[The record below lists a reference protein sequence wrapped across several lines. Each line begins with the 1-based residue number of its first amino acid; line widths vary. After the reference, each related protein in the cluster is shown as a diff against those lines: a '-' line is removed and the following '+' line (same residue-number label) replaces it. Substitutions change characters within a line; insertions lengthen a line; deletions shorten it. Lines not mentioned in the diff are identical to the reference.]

1 MMSCV
6 RATERMSLALDQQLK
21 PMDRL
26 QLRIHTL
33 MCQDCLRCH
42 QQLKQLHNICQKRTT
57 IESDSNIKP

>member
-6 RATERMSLALDQQLK
+6 RATERMSRALDQQLS

-33 MCQDCLRCH
+33 MCKDCLCCH
-42 QQLKQLHNICQKRTT
+42 KQLIQLHNICQKRSTFD
-57 IESDSNIKP
+57 SDSDLKP